1 MYGKGWRY
9 IAIGG
14 LFEIVWVVAMKYSNG
29 FTDIFWTAVS
39 VIFIA
44 LSMLM
49 LSKALDTGM
58 PLGTAYAVWVGI
70 GAAGVFAYGIMFL
83 GDPSEILRIIFAG
96 MIVVGIVGLQRTSE
110 KRTSD

>member
-14 LFEIVWVVAMKYSNG
+14 LFEIVWVIAMKYSNG
-29 FTDIFWTAVS
+29 FTDVFWSVAS

-49 LSKALDTGM
+49 LSKALDAGLPM
-58 PLGTAYAVWVGI
+58 GTAYAVWVGI
-70 GAAGVFAYGIMFL
+70 GAVGVFAYGIMFM
-83 GDPSEILRIIFAG
+83 GDPSDILRILFVA
-96 MIVVGIVGLQRTSE
+96 MIVAGIAGLQRTSE
-110 KRTSD
+110 RTSDQ